1 MPKQSKDPKR
11 QAADFARY
19 SGLAFEMMAIIGLG
33 TWGAVW
39 LDDYLGSNTPW
50 FTITVAPLSVV
61 ASLYLIIKDLN
72 RKK

>member
-1 MPKQSKDPKR
+1 MPKQSKDPKK

-39 LDDYLGSNTPW
+39 LDDYLGSSVPW
-50 FTITVAPLSVV
+50 FTITVAPLSVI
-61 ASLYLIIKDLN
+61 ASLYLVIKDLN